1 MKVNTECESDHE
13 QVEKISFPLPIF
25 TVHLKLCSH
34 SFKSL
39 RMLLLLFSLMS
50 FVVLVLFM
58 KIVSPLSHFF
68 VEFTGNVN
76 IDLTGAIQ
84 MFTNTGTSV

>member
-1 MKVNTECESDHE
+1 MRPQQTDAKENKQSVDGNHYFSFTE
-13 QVEKISFPLPIF
+13 L
-25 TVHLKLCSH
+25 
-34 SFKSL
+34 SL
-39 RMLLLLFSLMS
+39 ITHMLLLLFSLMS

-58 KIVSPLSHFF
+58 KIVSLLSHFF